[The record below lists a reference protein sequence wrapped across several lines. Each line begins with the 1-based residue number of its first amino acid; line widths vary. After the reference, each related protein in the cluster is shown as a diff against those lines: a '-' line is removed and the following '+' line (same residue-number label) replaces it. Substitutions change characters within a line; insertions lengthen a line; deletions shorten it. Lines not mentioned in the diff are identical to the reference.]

1 MCFNTPFDAYQYS
14 TASTPPHLNTGGAI
28 YVNARRLGS
37 TTNTNTTASTTTA
50 SSNHTSNTTASSLLS
65 HASSFAAANNVTTGH
80 SVSHSTAPQEQ
91 QQQQQQQMIIVSS
104 AAPSCTNE
112 YNTATATA
120 LNTMNLNTA
129 AANSAV
135 TAAMNEALQQQYG
148 HAHVSSGA
156 SVASLPT
163 IAQYSPNN
171 PNSNCN
177 SSTLSHPDAAAAAF
191 YNTQGL
197 SISRGLGVNTI
208 RQSVAEQ
215 AHHQLRGVTT
225 PRGTAQQQLALH
237 HVNAGY
243 DYANPSTTS
252 TSATLTMNNC
262 GAAGGGVSNG
272 GGISINSGSAAAMF
286 ATAHRGVN
294 VRSVA
299 NLAGFNGMVAR
310 GLSTTRVALNGG
322 NLGLVDAMEHGAH
335 PSSSFATTTNAT
347 AANNTNTTP
356 PQFQLQLQQRS
367 KVAGRTMM
375 LGEMDDHK
383 PDWNLNLNSNDA
395 NSNSSSNSN
404 ANNNNNNNNNKL
416 SDLHSFVRQHCIEVF
431 SCTAEDVEKHP
442 RSKGTRRARLGQ
454 VGLRCVHCKHL
465 PLRELANQ
473 SISFPTS
480 TAHIYESVRN
490 WHRFHFDL
498 CRHIPR
504 DIRQKYN
511 ALKRL
516 ERSSKTGRFATK
528 EYFTESAKRMGMV
541 DTRSGIFF
549 SDDDVA
555 LRSIHLNLDN
565 AHPLPVTNLA
575 GDVKRL
581 VSSVLERAMVAPH
594 PNQLVLQE
602 HRKYVTD
609 CTWLLYCQLQTCL
622 YKSNAGT
629 TTTATAKFADNRAK
643 HHGTK
648 LLGLECRHCTAENKQ
663 DRHGRYYP
671 STEKKLSDASFSQ
684 CVYLHMIKCEMC
696 PYEVKKALE
705 SLHTLNA
712 MQRAQLKRGSKKRFF
727 SIIWQKMQQPQHGIG
742 IGSHNGSVCKPLTAS
757 NVIEAQQQQHVGAL
771 TGTMNAA
778 AANASD
784 LLPRLSHHP
793 HPHHPHAAVHH
804 TGQHQQQQQPYTP
817 HYGGTQQQQSYHPTA
832 HAAASLSGLHTH
844 AHQAAAATTALIPR
858 HAHAIVGN
866 PHTANTAANNPH
878 LNHHPVNVNHHHGVS
893 AVGEDVVENG
903 SAGSTPEERE
913 DAKLII
919 QFATANC

>member
-14 TASTPPHLNTGGAI
+14 TASTPPNLNTGGAI
-28 YVNARRLGS
+28 YVNARRLS
-37 TTNTNTTASTTTA
+37 SANSTTTA
-50 SSNHTSNTTASSLLS
+50 TTGAPTAAAAPSNQTAAAASSLLNR
-65 HASSFAAANNVTTGH
+65 ASSFAAANNVATTPH
-80 SVSHSTAPQEQ
+80 SQHQE
-91 QQQQQQQMIIVSS
+91 MIIVSS
-104 AAPSCTNE
+104 APSTNNPTTAAAATAQ
-112 YNTATATA
+112 YNTATSVP
-120 LNTMNLNTA
+120 LNMNMNMNINTA

-135 TAAMNEALQQQYG
+135 TAAMNEAAHTLQQYG
-148 HAHVSSGA
+148 HHSSGA
-156 SVASLPT
+156 SVTSLPT
-163 IAQYSPNN
+163 IAQYN
-171 PNSNCN
+171 PNATSN
-177 SSTLSHPDAAAAAF
+177 SSTLSHSHHDAF
-191 YNTQGL
+191 YNTTTQGL

-225 PRGTAQQQLALH
+225 PRGTAQQQIALH
-237 HVNAGY
+237 RAASYTNPNTSNATTLAMNSGVN
-243 DYANPSTTS
+243 
-252 TSATLTMNNC
+252 
-262 GAAGGGVSNG
+262 
-272 GGISINSGSAAAMF
+272 INSGSAAAMF

-294 VRSVA
+294 VRTAA

-322 NLGLVDAMEHGAH
+322 LGLVD
-335 PSSSFATTTNAT
+335 PPSFATNVNTNAV
-347 AANNTNTTP
+347 TNTP
-356 PQFQLQLQQRS
+356 PLLQQQQRS
-367 KVAGRTMM
+367 RVAGRTMM
-375 LGEMDDHK
+375 LGEMDEHK
-383 PDWNLNLNSNDA
+383 TDLNLNLNSGISNDTNA
-395 NSNSSSNSN
+395 NSNNM
-404 ANNNNNNNNNKL
+404 NNNSNKL
-416 SDLHSFVRQHCIEVF
+416 SDLHSFVRMHCIEVF
-431 SCTAEDVEKHP
+431 SCTPEDVEKHP

-498 CRHIPR
+498 CQHIPR

-511 ALKRL
+511 ALKRQ

-549 SDDDVA
+549 ADDDVA

-575 GDVKRL
+575 GDVKLL
-581 VSSVLERAMVAPH
+581 VSSVLERAMMSPH
-594 PNQLVLQE
+594 ANQLVLQE

-609 CTWLLYCQLQTCL
+609 CTWLLYCQLQTCC
-622 YKSNAGT
+622 YKSNGT
-629 TTTATAKFADNRAK
+629 TTSTADNNNSK
-643 HHGTK
+643 GGGQHHSK
-648 LLGLECRHCTAENKQ
+648 LLGLECRHCMAENKQ

-696 PYEVKKALE
+696 PYDVKKALE
-705 SLHTLNA
+705 SLHMLNA

-727 SIIWQKMQQPQHGIG
+727 SIIWQKMQQQQRPSANNNPTTPSMCNPHG
-742 IGSHNGSVCKPLTAS
+742 KPHTS
-757 NVIEAQQQQHVGAL
+757 NAMEVQQQQHVSAL
-771 TGTMNAA
+771 SRNMNAA
-778 AANASD
+778 AAAAVSASD
-784 LLPRLSHHP
+784 LLPRLSHH
-793 HPHHPHAAVHH
+793 HHAAMQQ
-804 TGQHQQQQQPYTP
+804 QHQQYPPSFVPTTTQQTQQPFHHHTTTTVP
-817 HYGGTQQQQSYHPTA
+817 
-832 HAAASLSGLHTH
+832 LSGLHTH
-844 AHQAAAATTALIPR
+844 QASGATLIPHHTP
-858 HAHAIVGN
+858 HAVHHHAL
-866 PHTANTAANNPH
+866 PPH
-878 LNHHPVNVNHHHGVS
+878 LNHHHHVNMNTNGGGGVMGG
-893 AVGEDVVENG
+893 VGVGGNVSEDVVENG